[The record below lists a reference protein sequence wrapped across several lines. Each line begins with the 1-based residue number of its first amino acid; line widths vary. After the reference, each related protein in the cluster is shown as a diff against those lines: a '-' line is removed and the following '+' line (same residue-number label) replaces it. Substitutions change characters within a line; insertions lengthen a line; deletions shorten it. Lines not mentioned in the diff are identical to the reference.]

1 MLITDLLFEGR
12 REEAFLR
19 ADLSAHLTGAGR
31 IQLVIDGDVTR
42 VLREAPQ
49 QAHVAV
55 FSPKG
60 DVVRQVVYMAFALMD
75 TNFT

>member
-31 IQLVIDGDVTR
+31 IQLVINSDVTR

-55 FSPKG
+55 FFPKG
-60 DVVRQVVYMAFALMD
+60 DVVSLVAY

>member
-19 ADLSAHLTGAGR
+19 ADLSANLTGAGR

-49 QAHVAV
+49 QTHVAV

-60 DVVRQVVYMAFALMD
+60 NLVSQVKMD
-75 TNFT
+75 TNFA